1 MPKIK
6 CMKELTLFAT
16 LDISE
21 REKIGVLAGKK
32 VYRKNEIIFKEED
45 PARTIYLIKYGRV
58 RLFKVSEGGKEIT
71 LDILKEDDVF
81 GENTFFEENA
91 LHTMNAQ
98 AMEDTFICS
107 CNKEHFSIL
116 LQNPQTALKIIQL
129 LGGKLN
135 NYTDKVASI
144 AFHDVKGRISAMLLR
159 LAGEYGKPS
168 PRGTIIDIDL
178 THQDMASLVNASR
191 VMVTNVLGDLKQAGA
206 IDTRGHQLILL
217 SPEKLTGTMEVV

>member
-1 MPKIK
+1 
-6 CMKELTLFAT
+6 MKELALFAT
-16 LDISE
+16 LDFTE

-32 VYRKNEIIFKEED
+32 VYRKNEMIFRDED
-45 PARTIYLIKYGRV
+45 PAHTIYLIKYGRV
-58 RLFKVSEGGKEIT
+58 KLFKVSEGGKEIT
-71 LDILKEDDVF
+71 LDILKEDDIF

-91 LHTMNAQ
+91 RHTMNAQ

-107 CNKEHFSIL
+107 CNKEHFAIL

-144 AFHDVKGRISAMLLR
+144 AFQDVKGRISAMLLR

-168 PRGTIIDIDL
+168 SGGTIIDIDL
-178 THQDMASLVNASR
+178 THQDIASLVNASR
-191 VMVTNVLGDLKQAGA
+191 VMVTNVLGDLKQEGA
-206 IDTRGHQLILL
+206 IASKGHQFILL
-217 SPEKLTGTMEVV
+217 SPEKLAGAIEAV